1 MTNADQTQDLPEPD
15 LIDRIAHELPVELR
29 AEYYRELRHCQSL
42 PNNDEMLLIL
52 RAMQFLTLLTVQ
64 VPGQMAI
71 EREKLAQQFISVMQ
85 KIQENHQSSK
95 TYQKQLDERL
105 GRLPAQIAEGL
116 NPSTI
121 AAKINEGLRQE
132 FARSTIPETG
142 KALTLAAE
150 QMKKATAEFG
160 DTATMLT
167 SSYFGVAERAQK
179 AIDNMDG
186 AISRAANAARQATK
200 ELSRTFLQQYR
211 WALFA
216 LSSLALLVGIGIGML
231 LQHWRDQPPE
241 KDEYINQMDLPVPM
255 PVPIPKRRP

>member
-1 MTNADQTQDLPEPD
+1 MTDIDRTQDLPEPD
-15 LIDRIAHELPVELR
+15 LIDRIAYELPVELR

-42 PNNDEMLLIL
+42 PKNDEMLLIL

-121 AAKINEGLRQE
+121 AAKINESLRQE

-216 LSSLALLVGIGIGML
+216 LSSLALLVGICIGML

-241 KDEYINQMDLPVPM
+241 KDEYINQMDLPVPT